1 MENSNK
7 SIKDIII
14 VGFALFAIFFGAGNL
29 IFPPHIGVMA
39 GKRWYEIML
48 GFIMSDPLIPV
59 VGVIVTASVG
69 GKADDLGKRVSP
81 TFSKILGAVSILIIG
96 PLFSVPRTAATTHE
110 VAVRQ
115 ILPNVPIQVTSI
127 VTSVIFF
134 AITLFLVLNPG
145 KVIDK
150 IGKYL
155 TPGLLIVLIIIIVT
169 SIIKPMGQM
178 QDTPVKPF
186 FMIGF
191 TEGYQTMDALGSALM
206 SGIVITDLVRRGYT
220 DKKEQFSA
228 MIGVGIVTF
237 ILLAFVYGGLT
248 FVGATAGEYFTE
260 ETPRVELLV
269 GIVDRMFGSTG
280 KVCAGLVVSL
290 ACLTTS
296 VGLTATCGNFFEN
309 ITGGQLKYKYIV
321 IASVVVSFFIS
332 LTKVDNIIQYAVPV
346 LMAIYP
352 VVIALVVMTAFD
364 KFIKYNMTYIGAVIG
379 AFIVGLAQSLST
391 FVKSFESLKEI
402 ISKLPLA
409 NLGFGWLSIA
419 AAFSIVFTIIAFI
432 TGQDAGNKQKVSNS

>member
-39 GKRWYEIML
+39 GKRWYEVML

-59 VGVIVTASVG
+59 AGVIVTASVG

-296 VGLTATCGNFFEN
+296 VGLTATCGNF
-309 ITGGQLKYKYIV
+309 
-321 IASVVVSFFIS
+321 
-332 LTKVDNIIQYAVPV
+332 
-346 LMAIYP
+346 
-352 VVIALVVMTAFD
+352 
-364 KFIKYNMTYIGAVIG
+364 
-379 AFIVGLAQSLST
+379 
-391 FVKSFESLKEI
+391 
-402 ISKLPLA
+402 
-409 NLGFGWLSIA
+409 
-419 AAFSIVFTIIAFI
+419 
-432 TGQDAGNKQKVSNS
+432 